1 MCSKRI
7 KYIRREATDR
17 AGRIVSN
24 ILCRLKMQELYIY
37 IYIYMCVSYFIL
49 AFKSAMLL
57 LFLYLR
63 NVSEFFDRRIYGPI
77 KFM

>member
-1 MCSKRI
+1 
-7 KYIRREATDR
+7 
-17 AGRIVSN
+17 
-24 ILCRLKMQELYIY
+24 
-37 IYIYMCVSYFIL
+37 MCVSYFIL

>member
-37 IYIYMCVSYFIL
+37 IHIYVCE
-49 AFKSAMLL
+49 
-57 LFLYLR
+57 LFYT
-63 NVSEFFDRRIYGPI
+63 SI
-77 KFM
+77 